1 VENVRQEFDRSQRR
15 IVVIAAS
22 SELELYLLQ
31 ADEGELQDLAIAVVS
46 DQDADE
52 GELQDLA
59 VAVVSDQDADYS
71 SSQMKHPS
79 KILVST
85 RHISP
90 VRNHWIKI
98 YRVKRY

>member
-31 ADEGELQDLAIAVVS
+31 
-46 DQDADE
+46 ADE